1 MPSPGT
7 YALLLDTIIVTDK
20 TAATFSRV
28 LIDGGSRINILYKD
42 TADKLNITTQHLEPS
57 RTTFHGIVPSLS
69 CVPMGTV
76 QLDVVFGTITNYRR
90 ETITFE
96 EVDHRSAYHAILGRP
111 ALAKFMAV
119 PHYAYLK
126 MKMPG
131 PYGIITAEGDY
142 RLSIDCASVGSKMA
156 QALMVPNR

>member
-1 MPSPGT
+1 M
-7 YALLLDTIIVTDK
+7 
-20 TAATFSRV
+20 
-28 LIDGGSRINILYKD
+28 
-42 TADKLNITTQHLEPS
+42 
-57 RTTFHGIVPSLS
+57 PSLS
-69 CVPMGTV
+69 CAPIGTV

-96 EVDHRSAYHAILGRP
+96 VMDHRSAYHVILGRP

-131 PYGIITAEGDY
+131 PYGIVTVEGDY
-142 RLSIDCASVGSKMA
+142 RLSIDCPSV
-156 QALMVPNR
+156 N